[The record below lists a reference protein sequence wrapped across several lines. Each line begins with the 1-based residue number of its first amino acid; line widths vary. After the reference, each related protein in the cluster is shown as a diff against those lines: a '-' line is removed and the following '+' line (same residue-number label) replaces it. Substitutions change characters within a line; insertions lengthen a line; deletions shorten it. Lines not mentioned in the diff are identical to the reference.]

1 MRLAPIAPLFAAAAA
16 LAAPVAPAAA
26 QSAGDAPIVV
36 TGERITDDE
45 IGAFVEALT
54 PTPVGGQIARFETQI
69 CPAALGLPAEQR
81 AAVEARIRLVADA
94 VGLRVADAKCAA
106 NVVVM
111 VTRDK
116 KALLA
121 TLGKKYPDF
130 FAGLTPT
137 ERKRIRDEP
146 GPVAAWQAGAVVN
159 ADGQRLAVEEGVA
172 VNRTT
177 RVGSRITAA
186 ARPTFAAAAVV
197 VEVAALEGLT
207 PTQLADYVVMRSF
220 ARTEPAKLAAA
231 APATILRVMDA
242 PAGTAVPITLT
253 EWDYGFLRG
262 LYAAPP
268 NLAAPAQRSAIGR
281 TLERQLG
288 GDADAKDPPRP

>member
-1 MRLAPIAPLFAAAAA
+1 MRLALIAPLVVAAAAA
-16 LAAPVAPAAA
+16 LAASGAPAAA
-26 QSAGDAPIVV
+26 QSGGDAPIVV
-36 TGERITDDE
+36 TGERITDAQID
-45 IGAFVEALT
+45 AFVQALT
-54 PTPVGGQIARFETQI
+54 VGGQIARFETQI

-94 VGLRVADAKCAA
+94 VGLRVAGAKCTA

-121 TLGKKYPDF
+121 TLAKKYPDF
-130 FAGLTPT
+130 FTGLTPT

-177 RVGSRITAA
+177 RVASRITAA

-220 ARTEPAKLAAA
+220 ARTEPTKLAAA
-231 APATILRVMDA
+231 APATILRVIDA
-242 PAGTAVPITLT
+242 PAGAEVPITLT

-262 LYAAPP
+262 LYAAPQ
-268 NLAAPAQRSAIGR
+268 NLSAPAQRSEIGR

-288 GDADAKDPPRP
+288 GDGDAKDPPRP